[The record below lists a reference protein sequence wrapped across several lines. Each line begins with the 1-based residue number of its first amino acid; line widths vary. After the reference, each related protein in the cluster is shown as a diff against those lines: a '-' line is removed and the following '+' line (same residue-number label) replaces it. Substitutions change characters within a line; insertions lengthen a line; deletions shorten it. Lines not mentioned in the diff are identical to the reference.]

1 MASLLHKHSI
11 TLLTMSHARL
21 KQENTGDTEILNS
34 LYPNSTVH
42 KVRITDSD
50 KLNLVKFGY
59 GGLIL
64 GSIQF

>member
-1 MASLLHKHSI
+1 MASLLNKHSI
-11 TLLTMSHARL
+11 TLLMMSHPRL
-21 KQENTGDTEILNS
+21 KRENADDTEILSS